1 MHYII
6 PEWLWPIRL
15 MYKCLKKTS
24 ERFSFAVKD
33 PLCANISE
41 TSSPSTITVG
51 RGKQS
56 HLDKHE
62 QVQYFIRC
70 VGSFGA

>member
-24 ERFSFAVKD
+24 ERFSFAIKD
-33 PLCANISE
+33 LKVGVLGIAGNH
-41 TSSPSTITVG
+41 STVTV
-51 RGKQS
+51 Q
-56 HLDKHE
+56 
-62 QVQYFIRC
+62 
-70 VGSFGA
+70 

>member
-33 PLCANISE
+33 LKVGVLGISGNHCKVDFAIVVLLE
-41 TSSPSTITVG
+41 LLAFSESVS
-51 RGKQS
+51 
-56 HLDKHE
+56 
-62 QVQYFIRC
+62 
-70 VGSFGA
+70 